1 MVQCI
6 LCCVNSVVWS
16 NIVVAY
22 IWLKMERKKQIMKS
36 DTEGSPQ
43 KVEHVHEAVGH
54 I

>member
-6 LCCVNSVVWS
+6 MCCVNSVVWS

-36 DTEGSPQ
+36 DKEGAPQ
-43 KVEHVHEAVGH
+43 KVEHVHEAGGH